1 MTGARSNQ
9 FTPNENMFYCPE
21 RTLSQVTWVF
31 YFQLFMQLFVLQVI
45 AHIDYFPVYL
55 AGLITAAERDV
66 AQLAAM
72 PEADTENP
80 MYSSLTSP

>member
-1 MTGARSNQ
+1 MNL
-9 FTPNENMFYCPE
+9 E
-21 RTLSQVTWVF
+21 
-31 YFQLFMQLFVLQVI
+31 FVLQVI